1 MIDVNICLSPTVIR
15 KYLWFNIHM
24 DLYLPITFWYIIYIQ
39 KQYLC
44 WIFVSLKMFTPNLQ
58 YSYQT
63 GLEWLKEGVKSIFL
77 NDSRSFWSTHVQED
91 NKPALENHICCRLM
105 FIPCP
110 SFPQILQVLAL
121 CFPFEILLR
130 LSPIIVFTFSSS
142 SCKSPGPKCVSATIG
157 SLLISGVELSS
168 LHQ

>member
-1 MIDVNICLSPTVIR
+1 MIYMIDVNICLSPTVIR

-24 DLYLPITFWYIIYIQ
+24 DSYLPITFWYIIYIQ

-77 NDSRSFWSTHVQED
+77 NDSRSFWSIHVQED
-91 NKPALENHICCRLM
+91 NKPALENHSYCRL
-105 FIPCP
+105 I
-110 SFPQILQVLAL
+110 
-121 CFPFEILLR
+121 EILKLGWNSEIW
-130 LSPIIVFTFSSS
+130 LKFWNLIVIQKFDQKYEFFH
-142 SCKSPGPKCVSATIG
+142 
-157 SLLISGVELSS
+157 E
-168 LHQ
+168 

>member
-1 MIDVNICLSPTVIR
+1 MIYMIDVNICLSPTVIR

-24 DLYLPITFWYIIYIQ
+24 DSYLPITFWYIIYIQ

-77 NDSRSFWSTHVQED
+77 NDSRSFWSIHVQED
-91 NKPALENHICCRLM
+91 NKPWVLPISFCRKDWKDRQDLQDW
-105 FIPCP
+105 
-110 SFPQILQVLAL
+110 PQDGATN
-121 CFPFEILLR
+121 
-130 LSPIIVFTFSSS
+130 IIVHSSYEQ
-142 SCKSPGPKCVSATIG
+142 KGD
-157 SLLISGVELSS
+157 L
-168 LHQ
+168 